1 MPAAGSSPAVH
12 KNLMPKTGLFCNRTL
27 NMRGVRAIGYDMD
40 YTLVHYHMRVW
51 EERAYA
57 YIKERLVAEGWPVS
71 ALHFDPE
78 QVMRGLIIDTQLGN
92 VIKADRFGYVKY
104 ASHGTNVLALDEKKR
119 VYKQTIVDLNDS
131 RWAFLNTLFSISEAG
146 IYMQL
151 VDLLDAGSISD
162 VPGYAALYRRVRRTL
177 DEAHME
183 GQLKSEIIADPEAF
197 VDLDPETAMAL
208 LDQKKAGKRILLI
221 TNSEWKFASAMLTY
235 ALDPFL
241 PSKMTWRDLFDISIV
256 GAQKP
261 AFFSSRT
268 PAFEVVSE
276 DGLLREHVGL
286 LETGKVYVGANAGL
300 VEASLNVAGEDI
312 LYVGDH
318 LFADVN
324 VSKSILRWRT
334 ALVIRELEDEI
345 RAVREFSEDEATLS
359 EKMIVKEDLEREYS
373 RLRLQLLRVTARYGD
388 DSDMTQVELE
398 RQLGQVRSQVVAID
412 EEISPLAQR
421 AGELLNQHWGLL
433 MRTGK
438 DKSLFARQVER
449 YADIYMSRVS
459 AFLHE
464 TPFVYLR
471 SHRGSLPHDTRDA
484 VHVLQSDEV
493 R

>member
-1 MPAAGSSPAVH
+1 MPA
-12 KNLMPKTGLFCNRTL
+12 TGLFCNRTL
-27 NMRGVRAIGYDMD
+27 NLRSIQAIGYDMD
-40 YTLVHYHMRVW
+40 YTLVHYHMRAW
-51 EERAYA
+51 EERAYD
-57 YIKERLVAEGWPVS
+57 YIKERLTANGWPVGS
-71 ALHFDPE
+71 LMFDPE
-78 QVMRGLIIDTQLGN
+78 RVMRGLIIDTQLGN

-104 ASHGTNVLALDEKKR
+104 AFHGTRQLQLEEKKKTYR
-119 VYKQTIVDLNDS
+119 QTIVDLGDD

-151 VDLLDAGSISD
+151 VDLLDEGAIRD
-162 VPGYAALYRRVRRTL
+162 VPGYSSLYRRVRRTL

-183 GQLKSEIIADPEAF
+183 GQLKAEIIANPEAF
-197 VDLDPETAMAL
+197 VDLEPDIALAL

-221 TNSEWKFASAMLTY
+221 TNSEWKFASAMMTY
-235 ALDPFL
+235 AFDPFL
-241 PSKMTWRDLFDISIV
+241 PGKMTWRDLFDISIV
-256 GAQKP
+256 GARKP
-261 AFFSSRT
+261 GFFSSRT
-268 PAFEVVSE
+268 PAFEVVSD

-286 LETGKVYVGANAGL
+286 LESGKVYVGANAGL
-300 VEASLNVAGEDI
+300 VEDSLDLAGEDI

-334 ALVIRELEDEI
+334 ALVVRELEDEI
-345 RAVREFSEDEATLS
+345 KSLS
-359 EKMIVKEDLEREYS
+359 EFASDETLLSVRMLEKEALEKEYS
-373 RLRLQLLRVTARYGD
+373 RVRLKHLRVTAKYGD
-388 DSDMTQVELE
+388 APDETQQALE
-398 RQLGQVRSQVVAID
+398 RQLGQIRTRLVAID

-421 AGELLNQHWGLL
+421 AGELLNDRWGLL

-471 SHRGSLPHDTRDA
+471 SHRGSLPHDSPEVR
-484 VHVLQSDEV
+484 HVLQSDEV
-493 R
+493 N